1 MLNMTIMLNV
11 NLQHPT
17 KVLMSGYH
25 DSRKAFDDL
34 QEIIESS
41 SINNLTIEQRKS
53 AISEFKKLESAFK
66 LLQEARERFDG
77 LKKEFEEKINSS
89 N

>member
-1 MLNMTIMLNV
+1 MNNV

-25 DSRKAFDDL
+25 DSKKAFDDL
-34 QEIIESS
+34 QDIIESS
-41 SINNLTIEQRKS
+41 SIASLTPEQKKN
-53 AISEFKKLESAFK
+53 ALSEFRKLENAFK

-77 LKKEFEEKINSS
+77 LKKEFDEKVGSVN
-89 N
+89 

>member
-1 MLNMTIMLNV
+1 MTIMINV

-25 DSRKAFDDL
+25 DSKKAFDDL

-41 SINNLTIEQRKS
+41 SINSMTTDQKKNAL
-53 AISEFKKLESAFK
+53 SEFKKLESVFK

-77 LKKEFEEKINSS
+77 LKKEFEEKVNSS

>member
-1 MLNMTIMLNV
+1 MNKV

-17 KVLMSGYH
+17 KVLSAVYH
-25 DSRKAFDDL
+25 DAKKAFDDL

-41 SINNLTIEQRKS
+41 AIKSFTIEDKKS
-53 AISEFKKLESAFK
+53 ALAEIKKLDNAFK
-66 LLQEARERFDG
+66 LLQETRERFDG
-77 LKKEFEEKINSS
+77 LKKEFDEKTNFL

>member
-1 MLNMTIMLNV
+1 MINV

-25 DSRKAFDDL
+25 DSKKAFDDL

-41 SINNLTIEQRKS
+41 AINTLTAEQKKN
-53 AISEFKKLESAFK
+53 ALSEFRKLESVFK

-77 LKKEFEEKINSS
+77 LKKEFEEKVNSIN
-89 N
+89 

>member
-1 MLNMTIMLNV
+1 MTNV

-34 QEIIESS
+34 QEVIESS
-41 SINNLTIEQRKS
+41 AINSLTPEQKKN

-66 LLQEARERFDG
+66 LLQEARERFDS
-77 LKKEFEEKINSS
+77 LKKEFDERVNSS

>member
-1 MLNMTIMLNV
+1 MMIMINV

-25 DSRKAFDDL
+25 DSKKAFDDL

-41 SINNLTIEQRKS
+41 SINSLTPEQKKN
-53 AISEFKKLESAFK
+53 ALSEFRKRESVFQF
-66 LLQEARERFDG
+66 LQEARERFDG
-77 LKKEFEEKINSS
+77 LKKEFEEKVNSS

>member
-1 MLNMTIMLNV
+1 MMIMINV

-25 DSRKAFDDL
+25 DSKKAFDDL

-41 SINNLTIEQRKS
+41 SINSLTPEQKKN
-53 AISEFKKLESAFK
+53 ALSEFRKLESVFK

-77 LKKEFEEKINSS
+77 LKKEFEEKVNSS

>member
-1 MLNMTIMLNV
+1 MINV

-25 DSRKAFDDL
+25 DSKKAFDDL

-41 SINNLTIEQRKS
+41 AIKTLTADQKKNVL
-53 AISEFKKLESAFK
+53 SEFRKLESVFK

-77 LKKEFEEKINSS
+77 LKKEFEEKVNSS

>member
-1 MLNMTIMLNV
+1 MNNV

-25 DSRKAFDDL
+25 DSKKAFDDL
-34 QEIIESS
+34 QDIIESS
-41 SINNLTIEQRKS
+41 TITSLTPEQKKN
-53 AISEFKKLESAFK
+53 ALSEFRKLENVFK

-77 LKKEFEEKINSS
+77 LKREFDEKVGS
-89 N
+89 

>member
-1 MLNMTIMLNV
+1 MTNV

-41 SINNLTIEQRKS
+41 SINSLTP
-53 AISEFKKLESAFK
+53 
-66 LLQEARERFDG
+66 
-77 LKKEFEEKINSS
+77 
-89 N
+89 

>member
-1 MLNMTIMLNV
+1 MTIVNNV

-25 DSRKAFDDL
+25 DSKKAFDDL
-34 QEIIESS
+34 QDIIESS
-41 SINNLTIEQRKS
+41 AINSLTTDQKKN
-53 AISEFKKLESAFK
+53 ALSEFKKLESAFK

-77 LKKEFEEKINSS
+77 LKKEFEEKVNSS

>member
-1 MLNMTIMLNV
+1 MMNV

-25 DSRKAFDDL
+25 DSKKAFDDL

-41 SINNLTIEQRKS
+41 SINNLSPEQKKN
-53 AISEFKKLESAFK
+53 ALSEFKKLDSVFK
-66 LLQEARERFDG
+66 LLQEARERFEG
-77 LKKEFEEKINSS
+77 LKREFEEKTVSS
-89 N
+89 K

>member
-1 MLNMTIMLNV
+1 MNNV

-25 DSRKAFDDL
+25 DSKKAFDDL
-34 QEIIESS
+34 QDIIESS
-41 SINNLTIEQRKS
+41 SFNSLTIDQKKN
-53 AISEFKKLESAFK
+53 AVSEFKKLENVFK
-66 LLQEARERFDG
+66 LLQEARERFEG
-77 LKKEFEEKINSS
+77 LKKEFEEKVNSS

>member
-1 MLNMTIMLNV
+1 MMIMINV

-25 DSRKAFDDL
+25 DSKKAFDDL

-41 SINNLTIEQRKS
+41 SINSLTPEQKKN
-53 AISEFKKLESAFK
+53 ALSEFRKLESVFK

-77 LKKEFEEKINSS
+77 LKKEFDEKVNSLD
-89 N
+89 

>member
-1 MLNMTIMLNV
+1 MINV

-25 DSRKAFDDL
+25 DSKKAFDDL

-41 SINNLTIEQRKS
+41 AINTLTAEQKKN
-53 AISEFKKLESAFK
+53 ALSEFRKLESVFK

-77 LKKEFEEKINSS
+77 LKKEFEEKVNSL

>member
-1 MLNMTIMLNV
+1 MMNV

-41 SINNLTIEQRKS
+41 SIKNLTAEQKKN
-53 AISEFKKLESAFK
+53 ALSEFKKLDSAFK
-66 LLQEARERFDG
+66 LLQEARDRFEGLRREFDERTAG
-77 LKKEFEEKINSS
+77 IQ
-89 N
+89 

>member
-1 MLNMTIMLNV
+1 MINV

-25 DSRKAFDDL
+25 DAKKAFDDL
-34 QEIIESS
+34 QDIIESS
-41 SINNLTIEQRKS
+41 AINNLTAEQKKN
-53 AISEFKKLESAFK
+53 AISEFRKLDSAFK

-77 LKKEFEEKINSS
+77 LKKEFDEKVNPGT
-89 N
+89 

>member
-1 MLNMTIMLNV
+1 MTNV

-41 SINNLTIEQRKS
+41 AINSLTPEQKKN

-66 LLQEARERFDG
+66 LLQEARERFDS
-77 LKKEFEEKINSS
+77 LKKEFDEKVNSS

>member
-1 MLNMTIMLNV
+1 MINV

-25 DSRKAFDDL
+25 DSRKEFDDL

-41 SINNLTIEQRKS
+41 SIASMTPDQKKNAL
-53 AISEFKKLESAFK
+53 SEFRKLDSVFK

-77 LKKEFEEKINSS
+77 LKKEFEEKTSALN
-89 N
+89 

>member
-1 MLNMTIMLNV
+1 MNNV

-25 DSRKAFDDL
+25 DSKKAFDDL
-34 QEIIESS
+34 QDIIESS
-41 SINNLTIEQRKS
+41 AIANFTIEQKKN
-53 AISEFKKLESAFK
+53 ALSEFKKLENVFK

-77 LKKEFEEKINSS
+77 LKKEFDEKVQ
-89 N
+89 

>member
-1 MLNMTIMLNV
+1 MINV

-25 DSRKAFDDL
+25 DSKKAFDDL
-34 QEIIESS
+34 QDIIESS
-41 SINNLTIEQRKS
+41 AMNSLSPDQKKNAL
-53 AISEFKKLESAFK
+53 SEFRKLESVFK

-77 LKKEFEEKINSS
+77 LKKEFEEKVNPETGV
-89 N
+89 

>member
-1 MLNMTIMLNV
+1 MMIMINV

-25 DSRKAFDDL
+25 DSKKAFDDL

-41 SINNLTIEQRKS
+41 SINRLTPEQKKN
-53 AISEFKKLESAFK
+53 ALSEFRKLESVFK

-77 LKKEFEEKINSS
+77 LKKEFEEKVNSS

>member
-1 MLNMTIMLNV
+1 MMIMINV

-25 DSRKAFDDL
+25 DSKKAFDDL

-41 SINNLTIEQRKS
+41 TINSLTPEQKKN
-53 AISEFKKLESAFK
+53 ALSEFRKLESVFK

-77 LKKEFEEKINSS
+77 LKKEFEEKVNSS

>member
-1 MLNMTIMLNV
+1 MMNV

-41 SINNLTIEQRKS
+41 SITTMTLDQKKNAL
-53 AISEFKKLESAFK
+53 SEFRKLDSVFK

-77 LKKEFEEKINSS
+77 LKKEFEEKTSALN
-89 N
+89 

>member
-1 MLNMTIMLNV
+1 MMTMINV

-25 DSRKAFDDL
+25 DSKKAFDDL

-41 SINNLTIEQRKS
+41 SINSLTTEQKKN
-53 AISEFKKLESAFK
+53 ALSEFKKLESVFK
-66 LLQEARERFDG
+66 LLQEARERFDD
-77 LKKEFEEKINSS
+77 LKKEFEEKVNSTS
-89 N
+89 

>member
-1 MLNMTIMLNV
+1 MTNV

-41 SINNLTIEQRKS
+41 AINSLTPEQKKN
-53 AISEFKKLESAFK
+53 AISEFKKLESVFK

-77 LKKEFEEKINSS
+77 LKKEFDEKVNSS

>member
-1 MLNMTIMLNV
+1 MNNV

-25 DSRKAFDDL
+25 DSKKAFDDL
-34 QEIIESS
+34 QDIIESS
-41 SINNLTIEQRKS
+41 TINSLTPEQKKN
-53 AISEFKKLESAFK
+53 ALSEFRKLENVFK

-77 LKKEFEEKINSS
+77 LKREFDEKVGS
-89 N
+89 

>member
-1 MLNMTIMLNV
+1 MMIMINV

-25 DSRKAFDDL
+25 DSKKAFDDL

-41 SINNLTIEQRKS
+41 SISSLTTEQKKN
-53 AISEFKKLESAFK
+53 AVSEFKKLESVFK

-77 LKKEFEEKINSS
+77 LKKEFEEKVNSS
-89 N
+89 LIS

>member
-1 MLNMTIMLNV
+1 MINV

-25 DSRKAFDDL
+25 DSKKAFDDL

-41 SINNLTIEQRKS
+41 SINSLTPEQKKN
-53 AISEFKKLESAFK
+53 ALSEFRKLESVFK

-77 LKKEFEEKINSS
+77 LKKEFEEKVNSS

>member
-1 MLNMTIMLNV
+1 MTIMINV

-25 DSRKAFDDL
+25 DSKKAFDDL
-34 QEIIESS
+34 QDIIESS
-41 SINNLTIEQRKS
+41 AINSLTTDQKKN
-53 AISEFKKLESAFK
+53 ALSEFKKLESAFK

-77 LKKEFEEKINSS
+77 LKKEFEEKTNSS

>member
-1 MLNMTIMLNV
+1 MTIMINV

-25 DSRKAFDDL
+25 DSKKAFDDL

-41 SINNLTIEQRKS
+41 SINSLTPEQKKN
-53 AISEFKKLESAFK
+53 ALSEFRKLDSVFK
-66 LLQEARERFDG
+66 LLQEARERFEG
-77 LKKEFEEKINSS
+77 LKKEFEEKTSALN
-89 N
+89 

>member
-1 MLNMTIMLNV
+1 
-11 NLQHPT
+11 
-17 KVLMSGYH
+17 MSGYH
-25 DSRKAFDDL
+25 DAKKAFDDL

-41 SINNLTIEQRKS
+41 
-53 AISEFKKLESAFK
+53 AISNFTTEDKKGTLAEFKKLENVFK

-77 LKKEFEEKINSS
+77 LKKEFEEKTNFL

>member
-1 MLNMTIMLNV
+1 MTIMNNV

-25 DSRKAFDDL
+25 DAKKAFDDL
-34 QEIIESS
+34 QDIIESS
-41 SINNLTIEQRKS
+41 AINSLTTEQKKN
-53 AISEFKKLESAFK
+53 ALSEFKKLESVFK

-77 LKKEFEEKINSS
+77 LKKEFEEKVNSS

>member
-1 MLNMTIMLNV
+1 MTNV

-25 DSRKAFDDL
+25 DSKKAFDDL
-34 QEIIESS
+34 QDIIESS
-41 SINNLTIEQRKS
+41 WINSLTLEQKKN
-53 AISEFKKLESAFK
+53 ALSEFRKLENVFK

-77 LKKEFEEKINSS
+77 LKKEFDEKTSSIN
-89 N
+89 

>member
-1 MLNMTIMLNV
+1 MTNV

-34 QEIIESS
+34 QEVIESS
-41 SINNLTIEQRKS
+41 AINSLTPEQKKN

-66 LLQEARERFDG
+66 LLQEARERFDS
-77 LKKEFEEKINSS
+77 LKKEFDEKVNSS

>member
-1 MLNMTIMLNV
+1 MTIMTNV

-25 DSRKAFDDL
+25 DSKKAFDDL

-41 SINNLTIEQRKS
+41 SINSLTTEQKKN
-53 AISEFKKLESAFK
+53 ALSEFKKLESVFK

-77 LKKEFEEKINSS
+77 LKKEFEEKVNSS

>member
-1 MLNMTIMLNV
+1 MTIMINV

-25 DSRKAFDDL
+25 DSKKAFDDL

-41 SINNLTIEQRKS
+41 AINSLTTEQKKN
-53 AISEFKKLESAFK
+53 ALSEFRKLESVFK

-77 LKKEFEEKINSS
+77 LKKEFEEKVNSS